1 MYLWNVNALVKDL
14 REDKM
19 SENEKLKYYLLSG
32 VFALAVP
39 HELDLFTIL
48 DVGVFIIGTY
58 LCFEA
63 NSKGDNRNFITR
75 MICLEIPLGIR
86 YVLILL
92 PLFIVVYIIFDKADN
107 INQILNILGIF
118 SMIIYYM
125 FLRSYIAKV
134 SQPELPFPDNNIS
147 AN

>member
-32 VFALAVP
+32 VVALALP

-48 DVGVFIIGTY
+48 DIGVFIIGTY

-107 INQILNILGIF
+107 IDQILNILGIF

-125 FLRSYIAKV
+125 FLRSYITKV
-134 SQPELPFPDNNIS
+134 SRPELPLTDNNIS